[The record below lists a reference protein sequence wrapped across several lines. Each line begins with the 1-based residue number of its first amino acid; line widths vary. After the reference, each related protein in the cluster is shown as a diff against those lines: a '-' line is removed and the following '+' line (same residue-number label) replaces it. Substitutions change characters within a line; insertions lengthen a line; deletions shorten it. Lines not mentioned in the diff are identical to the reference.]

1 MSRLAARKA
10 LEKRLSRGGQWYG
23 PLPETLKLSEIS
35 TLEDVF
41 QFRKPLKHKSDAHKT
56 KLGRSVKRTGG
67 GLGRL
72 LVYWSGDAWV
82 CIDGHHRL
90 AAYQQCGL
98 AVVPVEVFSG
108 ALQEV
113 VKQALL
119 RNTEDKLPVE
129 DRERT
134 AAAWAIVTTWNDAFT
149 KVELAAHAG
158 VSTSLVGKMRG
169 VFHQLLEEKPS
180 VDLSDISWKQAMD
193 LSKGNDSPDRGSL
206 EEWQEA
212 EVAKIRDALIST
224 FGGHLS
230 KHPDLLAKALKQY
243 DEDLPGAVRDAIQA
257 LEAEE
262 ADGESERDPGEVPFP
277 APKDAQEAF

>member
-1 MSRLAARKA
+1 
-10 LEKRLSRGGQWYG
+10 
-23 PLPETLKLSEIS
+23 LPEALKLSEIQ

-41 QFRKPLKHKSDAHKT
+41 QFRKPMKHKSDAHKT

-72 LVYWSGDAWV
+72 LVYWAGDAWV

-90 AAYQQCGL
+90 AAYQQYGL
-98 AVVPVEVFSG
+98 AVVPVEVFPG
-108 ALQEV
+108 TLQEA

-149 KVELAAHAG
+149 KAELAAHAG

-169 VFHQLLEEKPS
+169 VFHQLLEEKPG

-206 EEWQEA
+206 DEWQDA
-212 EVAKIRDALIST
+212 EVAKIRDALINT

-230 KHPDLLAKALKQY
+230 KHPDLLVLALKQY

-262 ADGESERDPGEVPFP
+262 ARGESELEPGEVPFP
-277 APKDAQEAF
+277 APKEIQEDF